1 MNPDTVARRMGDEIV
16 LINLKTNRIYSLN
29 RTAARLWELLS
40 AGNQVADIE
49 KIMFEEFDVTETL
62 IKDEIQRLITSLVDE
77 NFISP
82 LL

>member
-1 MNPDTVARRMGDEIV
+1 MNPDTVARRMGDEMV

-29 RTAARLWELLS
+29 RTAARFWELLS
-40 AGNQVADIE
+40 AGNQVAEIE

-62 IKDEIQRLITSLVDE
+62 IKDEIQRLITSLEDE